1 MKTIIIED
9 EKPAAEK
16 LKKALLKCSP
26 PVQVAAILGSV
37 RTACEWLQN
46 HDAPELIFMDIDL
59 TDGLS
64 FKIFEEVNIDCP
76 IIFTTAYDEYW
87 QEAFEHNSIDYL
99 LKPIRQEKL
108 EAALK
113 KYEKL
118 KQHFA
123 FNYRQLLDMGPD
135 KQPGAAPGLTGS
147 AETRTTRMNQ
157 VAHVAPAAPVAH
169 GMNTPG
175 TSNTNTDWK
184 KRFLVKRGTDYISI
198 KTDEMA
204 YFYAA
209 QKLVCLVDSK
219 SQKFILDQSLA
230 DLEKQLDPSQFY
242 RVNRKYLINLN
253 AIKRIKTY
261 PKSKLQ
267 LEIQP
272 APSEEIIISQENA
285 AAFKAWMEQ

>member
-16 LKKALLKCSP
+16 LQKALLKADASIQ
-26 PVQVAAILGSV
+26 VQAVLTSVKYAIN
-37 RTACEWLQN
+37 WLKEN
-46 HDAPELIFMDIDL
+46 PSPELIFMDIEL
-59 TDGLS
+59 TDGSS
-64 FKIFEEVNIDCP
+64 FKIFDQVRIDCP
-76 IIFTTAYDEYW
+76 VIFTTAYDEYW

-99 LKPIRQEKL
+99 LKPIRHEKL
-108 EAALK
+108 EIALK

-123 FNYRQLLDMGPD
+123 ANYNQLLNW
-135 KQPGAAPGLTGS
+135 QQA
-147 AETRTTRMNQ
+147 
-157 VAHVAPAAPVAH
+157 
-169 GMNTPG
+169 TPCEH
-175 TSNTNTDWK
+175 K
-184 KRFLVKRGTDYISI
+184 KRFLVKRGTDYVSI
-198 KTDEMA
+198 KTADIS

-209 QKLVCLVDSK
+209 QKLVCLVDNAA
-219 SQKFILDQSLA
+219 QKFILDQSLT

-253 AIKRIKTY
+253 AIKRIKAY

>member
-1 MKTIIIED
+1 MKIIIIED

-16 LKKALLKCSP
+16 LQKALLKCDASFD
-26 PVQVAAILGSV
+26 VQAILTSV
-37 RTACEWLQN
+37 RSAVDWLQQ
-46 HDAPELIFMDIDL
+46 HASPELIFMDIEL

-64 FKIFEEVNIDCP
+64 FKIFEQATINCP

-87 QEAFEHNSIDYL
+87 QEAFEYNSIDYL
-99 LKPIRQEKL
+99 LKPIRQDKL

-123 FNYRQLLDMGPD
+123 FNYQQLANYQ
-135 KQPGAAPGLTGS
+135 QPG
-147 AETRTTRMNQ
+147 ER
-157 VAHVAPAAPVAH
+157 
-169 GMNTPG
+169 
-175 TSNTNTDWK
+175 K

-198 KTDEMA
+198 KTEEIA

-219 SQKFILDQSLA
+219 AQKFILDQSLS
-230 DLEKQLDPSQFY
+230 DLEKHLDPAQFY
-242 RVNRKYLINLN
+242 RVNRKYLVNLN
-253 AIKRIKTY
+253 AIKRIKSY

-272 APSEEIIISQENA
+272 APAEEIIISQENTT
-285 AAFKAWMEQ
+285 AFKAWMEQ

>member
-1 MKTIIIED
+1 MKAIIIED

-16 LKKALLKCSP
+16 LQKALQNCSP
-26 PVQVAAILGSV
+26 AVQVQAILGSV
-37 RTACEWLQN
+37 RTACDWLQQN
-46 HDAPELIFMDIDL
+46 PAPELIFMDIDL

-64 FKIFEEVNIDCP
+64 FKIFEEVAINSP
-76 IIFTTAYDEYW
+76 VIFTTAYDEYW

-99 LKPIRQEKL
+99 LKPIKQDKL

-123 FNYRQLLDMGPD
+123 FNYRQML
-135 KQPGAAPGLTGS
+135 S
-147 AETRTTRMNQ
+147 S
-157 VAHVAPAAPVAH
+157 
-169 GMNTPG
+169 
-175 TSNTNTDWK
+175 SNTQPSQNGNADWK

-198 KTDEMA
+198 KTDEIA

-253 AIKRIKTY
+253 AIKRIKTF

-267 LEIQP
+267 LEIHP
-272 APSEEIIISQENA
+272 APSEDIIISQESA